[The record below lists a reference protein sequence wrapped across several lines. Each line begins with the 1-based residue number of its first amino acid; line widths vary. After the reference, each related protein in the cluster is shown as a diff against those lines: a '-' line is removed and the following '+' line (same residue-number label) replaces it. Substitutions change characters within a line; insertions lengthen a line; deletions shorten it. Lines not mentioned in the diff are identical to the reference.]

1 MTPEPDP
8 PFDRGSEPR
17 SRRWR
22 RRPVGDPSNPF
33 AAPPPPPLPPRPV
46 APGPP
51 ISKLWILNGTIGTAV
66 LIAIV
71 VLLLQSAPYVVFVP
85 GSATAVEPLIGIEAI
100 DGGELPELDDV
111 GEHILFTTVSV
122 EYPTGALVLRRTVDD
137 NADIAPSAQYF
148 GTQTEEENRRYNQ
161 ALMTDSKDKATL
173 IALETLGYDVEVTE
187 VGAVLLDVDPTYP
200 AADVLTPGDTII
212 AADGKPVRRSDD
224 LIDVIEGHRT
234 GDDLE
239 LTIAGVGRGEERTV
253 RARLAPHTDDPERP
267 QLGVSLTTRPSFTF
281 PFEVTIDSGE
291 VGGPS
296 AGLAFTLALIDL
308 LSPGELTGGRTVAV
322 TGTIEL
328 DGGVGPVG
336 GVRQK
341 TEAAIRNGAEIFLV
355 PTHEF
360 DDATAA
366 AGDRMD
372 VIEVTDID
380 DALAALRAN
389 GGDPVEPIDRN

>member
-1 MTPEPDP
+1 MDDPATPTL
-8 PFDRGSEPR
+8 
-17 SRRWR
+17 
-22 RRPVGDPSNPF
+22 
-33 AAPPPPPLPPRPV
+33 PPPPPPPSHGV

-51 ISKLWILNGTIGTAV
+51 VSKLWILNGTVGA
-66 LIAIV
+66 AILLTVV
-71 VLLLQSAPYVVFVP
+71 VLLLRSAPYVVFVP

-100 DGGELPELDDV
+100 DGGEVPELDDV
-111 GEHILFTTVSV
+111 GENILFTTVSV
-122 EYPTGALVLRRTVDD
+122 EYPTGALVLRRTFDD

-161 ALMTDSKDKATL
+161 ALMTDSKDKATMV
-173 IALETLGYDVEVTE
+173 ALEVLGYDVEVTE
-187 VGAVLLDVDPTYP
+187 AGAVLLDVDPTYP
-200 AADVLTPGDTII
+200 AAEVLQPGDTIL

-224 LIDVIEGHRT
+224 LIDVIEGHRP

-239 LTIAGVGRGEERTV
+239 LTVAGVRGGAEKTV
-253 RARLAPHTDDPERP
+253 RARLAPHADDSKRP
-267 QLGVSLTTRPSFTF
+267 QLGVSLMTRPSFSF

-308 LSPGELTGGRTVAV
+308 LSPGDLTGGQTVAV

-355 PTHEF
+355 PSHEF
-360 DDATAA
+360 DDAVDA
-366 AGDRMD
+366 AGGRLE
-372 VIEVTDID
+372 VIEVTVID

-389 GGDPVEPIDRN
+389 GGDPVEPIDRD